1 MIWKRTSLVEI
12 NKERKQIE
20 RERRDCMG
28 AKRFS
33 AGMLFLRSLLVVLV
47 MMAGVSTVGAT
58 DSGTGI
64 TAGAWITVLEPGAIV
79 TYQYVLDD
87 DGIEADNRY
96 LIAAGLNKY
105 AMTGSGAIGATNRGE
120 VEFDGNRTTA
130 IAQTRSL
137 EWIITNDGRIK
148 TGNGD
153 YWVTATPTSTSCE
166 IKLATDESLAYAW
179 QIDRSSGGNYRITAP
194 RQTNKSWY
202 LCYNNNTFEMSRN
215 PQEVRLFRYD
225 SEIKTVTD
233 PAVSGIPGLY
243 AKLSGPSTCG
253 VAVGSSKEV
262 ALAAIKAAVDGYICE
277 SMELPTIDAAGTILM
292 DDDLVWS
299 LDGDYN
305 GSEPGEYTV
314 TVSYEGKVLG
324 DIQLV
329 VYAVRAENRYY
340 TTLLEALAQENSA
353 QIDLAVPHTVE
364 SGECLDLRG
373 CHIEGTVTVEEGGCI
388 IDTATDAFD
397 ADVAGSISDYT
408 GPSVFSPA
416 ETSSAHGK
424 HYVTI
429 PVNDAD
435 GNRIKTEFHRVAVS
449 ATAFRFAL
457 SKGQIYL
464 SVEAKFRGSV
474 TDKGVC
480 AGLDMLENIGFE
492 INETIN
498 ETKTAVP
505 GSMYQDSGQAITSLI
520 PDSENTL
527 AVHFSFLADL
537 DAVYTIRA
545 KLCFS
550 GVSALSTERT
560 IDLREVLTSAQKEFQ
575 LQADDET
582 LEPDVRSSARNSA
595 AVIGRYLG
603 T

>member
-1 MIWKRTSLVEI
+1 
-12 NKERKQIE
+12 
-20 RERRDCMG
+20 MG

-33 AGMLFLRSLLVVLV
+33 AGMFFLRSLLVVLV
-47 MMAGVSTVGAT
+47 MMAGVSTVGAAEDT
-58 DSGTGI
+58 ETASTGDFTYLYTQATSIVPGEKYVIVDADYPFALMDENGKMEAQNVEVSGQRISSQTRLTEWTFSDSKEGTVYDGQYYLGFSGSQFVLNSTNRNAQMEFSCEENESSFRI
-64 TAGAWITVLEPGAIV
+64 QREKKSLYYHEGYGWRTSGAKVKELVCLYRYIGTTAGENSGQTVELNAPYTVLA
-79 TYQYVLDD
+79 
-87 DGIEADNRY
+87 
-96 LIAAGLNKY
+96 
-105 AMTGSGAIGATNRGE
+105 
-120 VEFDGNRTTA
+120 
-130 IAQTRSL
+130 
-137 EWIITNDGRIK
+137 
-148 TGNGD
+148 
-153 YWVTATPTSTSCE
+153 
-166 IKLATDESLAYAW
+166 
-179 QIDRSSGGNYRITAP
+179 
-194 RQTNKSWY
+194 
-202 LCYNNNTFEMSRN
+202 
-215 PQEVRLFRYD
+215 
-225 SEIKTVTD
+225 
-233 PAVSGIPGLY
+233 
-243 AKLSGPSTCG
+243 
-253 VAVGSSKEV
+253 
-262 ALAAIKAAVDGYICE
+262 
-277 SMELPTIDAAGTILM
+277 
-292 DDDLVWS
+292 
-299 LDGDYN
+299 
-305 GSEPGEYTV
+305 
-314 TVSYEGKVLG
+314 
-324 DIQLV
+324 
-329 VYAVRAENRYY
+329 
-340 TTLLEALAQENSA
+340 
-353 QIDLAVPHTVE
+353 
-364 SGECLDLRG
+364 GECLDLRG

-474 TDKGVC
+474 TDDGVC
-480 AGLDMLENIGFE
+480 AGLEILENIGFE

-527 AVHFSFLADL
+527 AVHFSFLANL